1 MHMHI
6 NVYKDFIPR
15 VLLWIIY
22 AQMSA
27 YVIVWDSFGWVRHAW
42 IEVFPEA
49 YGYLFLDHYFGSNIH
64 SCIDM
69 SPVHVWTYESLS
81 IGFDR
86 FCIPIYDCHSVAIN
100 PFSDLPC
107 LYICINCSSS
117 PCFYSYIQRFV
128 CQFDAYLLVS
138 YILLYKSVWMSL
150 LWLYMYMN
158 QFATIGLITHI
169 QAWMSLMLWVST
181 ICVYKSTCCHGFDC
195 MYLNQFAAPIL
206 ITYNYI
212 YEFSLVW
219 SNPYIY
225 KLLIPMH
232 MRFLWSLMWL
242 YISPIVLL
250 FWQYPH
256 IYESLWSLW

>member
-1 MHMHI
+1 MDICSLIITLVQIYTVASICPQCMCEHMNPSLLVSI
-6 NVYKDFIPR
+6 DF
-15 VLLWIIY
+15 V
-22 AQMSA
+22 
-27 YVIVWDSFGWVRHAW
+27 
-42 IEVFPEA
+42 
-49 YGYLFLDHYFGSNIH
+49 YLFMIATRLPSTHFGIL
-64 SCIDM
+64 
-69 SPVHVWTYESLS
+69 P
-81 IGFDR
+81 
-86 FCIPIYDCHSVAIN
+86 IN
-100 PFSDLPC
+100 PFPDLPC

-242 YISPIVLL
+242 YI
-250 FWQYPH
+250 
-256 IYESLWSLW
+256 